1 MPHSM
6 CYSHYSN
13 GVRNGVISIAQWGL
27 LGDCYKVNPISQCGK
42 ILVIVM
48 EFVDMFRP
56 CLLDEGI
63 AKLSKKFKSRNN
75 CFFRAQQDKEN
86 SASA

>member
-1 MPHSM
+1 
-6 CYSHYSN
+6 
-13 GVRNGVISIAQWGL
+13 
-27 LGDCYKVNPISQCGK
+27 
-42 ILVIVM
+42 M